1 MNENKFQANLIKEVK
16 DRFPGAVVMKND
28 PTYIQGIPDLT
39 VLWNDKWAAL
49 ECKKN
54 AKSSKRPNQEYW
66 VERLDAMSFAS
77 FIFPENKEEVLDE
90 LERSFGLSR
99 KACVSKRK
107 QIPLVELQRGKA
119 TSNILKPPSGGK
131 RNRAS

>member
-1 MNENKFQANLIKEVK
+1 MNENKFQADLIKEVK
-16 DRFPGAVVMKND
+16 IRFPGAVVMKND

-39 VLWNDKWAAL
+39 ILWNDKWGML

-66 VERLDAMSFAS
+66 VKRLDAMSFAS

-107 QIPLVELQRGKA
+107 QIPLAELRRGE
-119 TSNILKPPSGGK
+119 TSVDVLEPPGSGERK
-131 RNRAS
+131 